1 MSSTF
6 DRFQENLS
14 SIKSPFEIISL
25 LIKKIE
31 ENNSKCHIILNKS
44 IKPLHFINNYIK
56 VKEIDYDLILKEKK
70 IWSEKYFS
78 NKFNLEPSKTKY
90 KYTIV
95 NYISVGNKFK
105 GLIYISYNKKYS
117 YEILLNQLNFEISN
131 LIEKENLRKK
141 INAKNN
147 LLKNKTLEI
156 ESLFDITE
164 MLNSDENLKP
174 LFDKILY
181 FLISLFNASKG
192 IIFLRD
198 ANSKNFNVQ
207 SSFNYDLNKI
217 NSRIIRD
224 TRGVHK
230 ELKESFKSRIIN
242 NPKKY
247 PLLEE
252 GKLNCI
258 SGPIISNKKLDGS
271 IFLFDKESR
280 KGLTTFNNYDLKL
293 FDSIIKKISLTYNNL
308 FLVHSLKDSKKMID
322 SIMSSIST
330 GIIKINMLGEIE
342 YINESASSIFKVDS
356 KSIINN
362 HYAILFHNNQEILDI
377 LERAEN
383 SSHIF
388 YEENLKINTNEN
400 NIGAVNLTISPVF
413 DDGINSGMVVTLE
426 DLSNINK
433 VKSTFKKY
441 VSESIV
447 DELLLNEDSLE
458 LGGVQKDVCVLFADI
473 RGFTSMSENLE
484 PEKVVSLLNNYFQK
498 MINVVFK
505 NNGTLDKI
513 IGDELMVLYGVP
525 ISYENDNQNA
535 VNTAIEMFKEL
546 KVFNEKIKDEGLP
559 EISIGI
565 GINFGKVI
573 SGNIGSDQ
581 QMNYTV
587 IGDNVNIAARLCS
600 VAKPGEIIISDS
612 VYNKL
617 NTSSGFNLNKPLNLK
632 GKSKPI
638 KNWLMKVS

>member
-1 MSSTF
+1 
-6 DRFQENLS
+6 
-14 SIKSPFEIISL
+14 
-25 LIKKIE
+25 
-31 ENNSKCHIILNKS
+31 
-44 IKPLHFINNYIK
+44 
-56 VKEIDYDLILKEKK
+56 
-70 IWSEKYFS
+70 
-78 NKFNLEPSKTKY
+78 
-90 KYTIV
+90 
-95 NYISVGNKFK
+95 
-105 GLIYISYNKKYS
+105 
-117 YEILLNQLNFEISN
+117 
-131 LIEKENLRKK
+131 
-141 INAKNN
+141 
-147 LLKNKTLEI
+147 
-156 ESLFDITE
+156 
-164 MLNSDENLKP
+164 
-174 LFDKILY
+174 
-181 FLISLFNASKG
+181 
-192 IIFLRD
+192 
-198 ANSKNFNVQ
+198 
-207 SSFNYDLNKI
+207 
-217 NSRIIRD
+217 
-224 TRGVHK
+224 
-230 ELKESFKSRIIN
+230 
-242 NPKKY
+242 
-247 PLLEE
+247 
-252 GKLNCI
+252 
-258 SGPIISNKKLDGS
+258 
-271 IFLFDKESR
+271 
-280 KGLTTFNNYDLKL
+280 
-293 FDSIIKKISLTYNNL
+293 
-308 FLVHSLKDSKKMID
+308 
-322 SIMSSIST
+322 MSSIST

-458 LGGVQKDVCVLFADI
+458 LGGVQKDVCVLFVDI

-546 KVFNEKIKDEGLP
+546 KKFNNIIKGEGLP

-600 VAKPGEIIISDS
+600 VAKPGEIIISNS

-617 NTSSGFNLNKPLNLK
+617 TNSSGFNLNQPLNLK

>member
-1 MSSTF
+1 MSSSF
-6 DRFQENLS
+6 NRFQKKIS
-14 SIKSPFEIISL
+14 SIKSSVEIISEQL
-25 LIKKIE
+25 KWLEDNDSICYIFLDKSLSSFINKKIE
-31 ENNSKCHIILNKS
+31 
-44 IKPLHFINNYIK
+44 FT
-56 VKEIDYDLILKEKK
+56 EIDFNLILKEKK
-70 IWSEKYFS
+70 LWSKKYFS
-78 NKFNLEPSKTKY
+78 NKFELIQSE
-90 KYTIV
+90 
-95 NYISVGNKFK
+95 NKFK
-105 GLIYISYNKKYS
+105 DIVVNPISIKNKIKGLSYICYNSKGNQ
-117 YEILLNQLNFEISN
+117 EVLLNQINSQISN

-192 IIFLRD
+192 IIFLKD
-198 ANSKNFNVQ
+198 ANSKNFNIQ
-207 SSFNYDLNKI
+207 SSFNYSLNKI
-217 NSRIIRD
+217 ENRIIRD

-230 ELKESFKSRIIN
+230 ELKENFKSIVIN

-252 GKLNCI
+252 AEINCI
-258 SGPIISNKKLDGS
+258 SGPIISDNKLDGS

-342 YINESASSIFKVDS
+342 YINESACSIFKVES
-356 KSIINN
+356 ELIINN
-362 HYAILFHNNQEILDI
+362 HYAILFNNNQEILDI

-388 YEENLKINTNEN
+388 YEENLKININEN
-400 NIGAVNLTISPVF
+400 TSGAVNLTISPVF
-413 DDGINSGMVVTLE
+413 DDGVNSGMVVTLE

-458 LGGVQKDVCVLFADI
+458 LGGVEKDVCVLFCDI
-473 RGFTSMSENLE
+473 RGFTSMSEKLD
-484 PEKVVSLLNNYFQK
+484 PDKVVSLLNNYFQK
-498 MINVVFK
+498 MINVVFE

-535 VNTAIEMFKEL
+535 VNTAIKMFNEL
-546 KVFNEKIKDEGLP
+546 KEFNNKIKNEGLP

-565 GINFGKVI
+565 GVNFGKVI

-617 NTSSGFNLNKPLNLK
+617 TNSQGFNLNKPLSLK

>member
-6 DRFQENLS
+6 DRFQENLY
-14 SIKSPFEIISL
+14 SIKSPIEIISL

-31 ENNSKCHIILNKS
+31 ENNSKCRIILNKF
-44 IKPLHFINNYIK
+44 IKSLNFLNNNIKIQEINY
-56 VKEIDYDLILKEKK
+56 ELILKEKK
-70 IWSEKYFS
+70 NWSEKYFS
-78 NKFNLEPSKTKY
+78 DKFNLEPSKTKY

-117 YEILLNQLNFEISN
+117 YEILLNRLIFEISN

-164 MLNSDENLKP
+164 MLNSDENLKN
-174 LFDKILY
+174 LFNKILY

-198 ANSKNFNVQ
+198 ANSKNFNIQ
-207 SSFNYDLNKI
+207 SSFNYDLSKI
-217 NSRIIRD
+217 NNRIIRD

-252 GKLNCI
+252 GELNCI

-271 IFLFDKESR
+271 VFLFDKESR

-356 KSIINN
+356 KSVINN
-362 HYAILFHNNQEILDI
+362 HMQYFFIIIAILDI

-388 YEENLKINTNEN
+388 YEENLKIYTNDN
-400 NIGAVNLTISPVF
+400 SSGAVNLTISPVF

-447 DELLLNEDSLE
+447 DELLLNENSLE
-458 LGGVQKDVCVLFADI
+458 LGGVQKDVCVLFVDI

-546 KVFNEKIKDEGLP
+546 KNFNKKIKDEGLP

-600 VAKPGEIIISDS
+600 VAKPGEIIISNS

-617 NTSSGFNLNKPLNLK
+617 TNSSGFDLNKPLNLK